1 MTFEPRSKNTPEK
14 ILSLIT
20 AILSIVLFGASGV
33 VQRFSGIYQIT
44 AFVFA
49 ILAIQIY
56 LKYVYSRYVYK
67 ATEDSLQIY
76 KITGKKSICVAS
88 LDYEM
93 SISQVIS
100 YEKYLESKNTF
111 PKTNFNVNYCK
122 NLFPKQYSVYF
133 FEFNGKKSMMKF
145 EPDNEFVCYVN
156 ELISGAVNDA
166 EDIYEN

>member
-88 LDYEM
+88 L
-93 SISQVIS
+93 S
-100 YEKYLESKNTF
+100 YAASKSRVMNLESKNTF

-122 NLFPKQYSVYF
+122 NLLPKQYSVYF